1 MRNQHVIGVREPA
14 AGPRFFTGQDSHN
27 GILPVPRQLA
37 HHVVQYFARH
47 IVVLMGQT
55 DFTNAAGSLAVRL
68 PIGNAARV
76 VAFDQPGLTQ
86 QYVGINSVSVV
97 QRAVVGY
104 DADDEAAT
112 RNGFG
117 FANQHADHGV
127 DFFQTAGRFLAVY
140 AELMGAFVK
149 TGEIRRQEERLFFLA
164 GSQLVLQQPRGSLIP
179 LSVSVVRQIQASG
192 VTADICF
199 HFGNQALRRRHGVD
213 KGAVHFRAVPPEFR
227 RDVIALSADGGRKGR
242 AAYDVASLAGR
253 FPKGRHPLVGK
264 PVPRA
269 LMARRRVEYG
279 VVDDAVGHG
288 VRSRNHALVTRIGKR
303 REDAFHALRRD
314 APALQKIRRKKRKGN
329 A

>member
-1 MRNQHVIGVREPA
+1 
-14 AGPRFFTGQDSHN
+14 
-27 GILPVPRQLA
+27 
-37 HHVVQYFARH
+37 
-47 IVVLMGQT
+47 
-55 DFTNAAGSLAVRL
+55 
-68 PIGNAARV
+68 
-76 VAFDQPGLTQ
+76 
-86 QYVGINSVSVV
+86 
-97 QRAVVGY
+97 
-104 DADDEAAT
+104 
-112 RNGFG
+112 
-117 FANQHADHGV
+117 
-127 DFFQTAGRFLAVY
+127 
-140 AELMGAFVK
+140 MGAFVK

-199 HFGNQALRRRHGVD
+199 HFRNQTLRRRHGVD
-213 KGAVHFRAVPPEFR
+213 KGTVHLRTVPPKFR
-227 RDVIALSADGGRKGR
+227 RDVIALGTDGGRKGC
-242 AAYDVASLAGR
+242 AAYDVAGLASR

-314 APALQKIRRKKRKGN
+314 APAIQKIRRKKRKGN